1 MADADIDHLSL
12 LSGGMLRWLNSGPG
26 QTQPLPSRGLPWLVK
41 VGRRAE
47 KKFLPGFKMPKQ
59 AAPVMQGANCTLAN
73 IIGTTLCNTIYNLHL
88 NFEVV
93 LNCSYALFFIV
104 SILTSSAVT
113 TNNPFISME
122 KVIQKRTKVI
132 ILTKPEVQIVK
143 LRSRSRSQV
152 RSRSGPGQV
161 PGQVQKVQG
170 LRTQDLDLG

>member
-1 MADADIDHLSL
+1 MTHVFFKMTRRQQGLDIWPILTCIDHLSL

-104 SILTSSAVT
+104 SILTSAVT

-122 KVIQKRTKVI
+122 KVI
-132 ILTKPEVQIVK
+132 ILTKPEVQIP
-143 LRSRSRSQV
+143 SHSQV
-152 RSRSGPGQV
+152 PIQV
-161 PGQVQKVQG
+161 LLSPPESNPK
-170 LRTQDLDLG
+170 